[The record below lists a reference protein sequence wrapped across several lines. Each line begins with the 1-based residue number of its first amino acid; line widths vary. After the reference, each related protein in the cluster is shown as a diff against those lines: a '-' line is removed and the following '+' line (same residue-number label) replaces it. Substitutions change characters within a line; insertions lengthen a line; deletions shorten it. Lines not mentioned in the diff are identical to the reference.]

1 MSKIAF
7 HSYQLG
13 ERGTEILLYKFAKY
27 NREILGNESI
37 IISTSSRPY
46 PSVDRFKEFP
56 TFLYKDVWV
65 NDGKND
71 ELRNTLERLCE
82 KEKVDAF
89 CALKGGEDDGFM
101 PSNTKRLAHC
111 IFRMD
116 QPHGDVYAGVCKYI
130 SDKHGGV
137 HPYVYPIV
145 EQESPDCHET
155 YRDELGIPKDA
166 LVIGRHGGRDTFSLG
181 EITHPAIQEALN
193 KRKDIWFVFLNTNEF
208 IAHERVKHLSYTLSE
223 WDKAKFINTC
233 DAMIHGRYDGEIF
246 SLSLADFAKRN
257 KPIITWKPNYI
268 PSHYDTGHFV
278 VLGDTAFYYK
288 DAVDLT
294 EIFLNLD
301 KKEIEEK
308 DWDMYKDIYSP
319 VNIMNMFANVYL
331 K

>member
-27 NREILGNESI
+27 NREILGNDSI
-37 IISTSSRPY
+37 IVSTSSRPY
-46 PSVDRFKEFP
+46 PSAERFKEFP

-71 ELRNTLERLCE
+71 GLRNTLERLCE

-111 IFRMD
+111 VFRMD

-130 SDKHGGV
+130 SDKYGGI

-145 EQESPDCHET
+145 ELEAPDCHET
-155 YRDELGIPKDA
+155 YRTELNIPSDA
-166 LVIGRHGGRDTFSLG
+166 LVLGRHGGNDTFSLG
-181 EITHPAIQEALN
+181 SITTPAIHAALG
-193 KRKDIWFVFLNTNEF
+193 KRKDLWFVFLNTNKF
-208 IAHERVKHLSYTLSE
+208 IDHERVKFLPYTSHE
-223 WDKAKFINTC
+223 WAKAKFVNTC

-246 SLSLADFAKRN
+246 SLSLAEFSKRN
-257 KPIITWKPNYI
+257 KPIITWKPETI
-268 PSHYDTGHFV
+268 PDHYDTGHFST
-278 VLGDTAFYYK
+278 LGDNAFYYK
-288 DAVDLT
+288 GKDNLF
-294 EIFLNLD
+294 EILINLN
-301 KKEIEEK
+301 KNEIANK
-308 DWDMYKDIYSP
+308 DWDMYKDTYSP
-319 VNIMNMFANVYL
+319 LNVMNMFANVYL
-331 K
+331 T